1 MRDMSGG
8 RMHRMGQNEMNGD
21 RRSFGAAKPHKKY
34 VFSRLWRYLS
44 RYKLLIILSA
54 VLVSSSKLLELW
66 GPRLAGKAID
76 AIGTKAGGV
85 DFATVG
91 HYVILMLISY
101 GLAALLSY
109 ILSVMMV
116 KLSRLVVYRLRK
128 DVFESLSTLPVSF
141 FDRHQTGEIIS
152 VITYDIDTVNSSLS
166 TDFLQVCLSIITVVG
181 ALYMMLRIAPRLVL
195 IFVFMVPAS
204 ILITR
209 FITKRSRPLFR
220 ERSARLG
227 ELNGFVEEMLD
238 GQKTTRA
245 YNREKVFLSRFD
257 KKNEE
262 AVRAYTKAEYIGSM
276 VGPSNTLINNISLA
290 LISMFGALLY
300 LGGSIG
306 LGDISSFVL
315 YSRKF
320 AGPINET
327 ANIFGELQSALAAAE
342 RVFRLIDELPEAPD
356 DERAEVLKDIYG
368 NVELQHVSFGYEKN
382 KPIIKD
388 MNIKAD
394 KGKLVAIVGPT
405 GAGKT
410 TIINLLM
417 RYYDY
422 DTGKITIDGK
432 DILHVTRDS
441 LRSAFTMVL
450 QDTWLFNGTIFENIA
465 YGKENATLE
474 EVVQA
479 AKAAHI
485 HSFITKLPQGY
496 NTVLS
501 TEGLNISK
509 GQKQLLTIARAMLQG
524 SKMLIL
530 DEATSNVDT
539 QTEIQIQ
546 ASMRELMRDRTCFVI
561 AHRLSTIQNADV
573 ILVMR
578 DGMIVEQGTHDTLM
592 AAGGFYYEL
601 YHSQFVAYE

>member
-1 MRDMSGG
+1 MRDMPGG
-8 RMHRMGQNEMNGD
+8 RMNRMGQNEMNGD
-21 RRSFGAAKPHKKY
+21 HRSFGAPKPHKRY
-34 VFSRLWRYLS
+34 IFSRLWKYLS
-44 RYKLLIILSA
+44 RYKLLLILSA
-54 VLVSSSKLLELW
+54 ILVTSSKLLELW
-66 GPRLAGKAID
+66 GPRLSGSAID
-76 AIGTKAGGV
+76 AIGTKAGEV
-85 DFATVG
+85 DFETAG
-91 HYVILMLISY
+91 YYVILMIISY
-101 GLAALLSY
+101 AAAALLSY
-109 ILSVMMV
+109 ILSVLMV
-116 KLSRLVVYRLRK
+116 KLSRLVVYRMRK
-128 DVFESLSTLPVSF
+128 DVFNSLSTLPVSF

-152 VITYDIDTVNSSLS
+152 IITYDIDTVNSSLS
-166 TDFLQVCLSIITVVG
+166 TDFLQVCQSVITVAG

-195 IFVFMVPAS
+195 IFLFMVPLS

-209 FITKRSRPLFR
+209 FITKRSRPLFK

-245 YNREKVFLSRFD
+245 YNREKVFIARFD
-257 KKNEE
+257 QKNEE
-262 AVRAYTKAEYIGSM
+262 AVKAYTKAEYIGSM
-276 VGPSNTLINNISLA
+276 VGPSNSFINNISLA
-290 LISMFGALLY
+290 LVSMFGALLY

-356 DERAEVLKDIYG
+356 DKRAEVLEDIYG
-368 NVELQHVSFGYEKN
+368 DVELEHVFFGYEPG

-388 MNIKAD
+388 MSLKAEP
-394 KGKLVAIVGPT
+394 GKLVAIVGPT

-422 DTGKITIDGK
+422 ESGKITIDGK
-432 DILHVTRDS
+432 DILQVTRDS
-441 LRSAFTMVL
+441 LRNAFTMVL
-450 QDTWLFNGTIFENIA
+450 QDTWLFNGTIFDNIA
-465 YGKENATLE
+465 YGKENATMD
-474 EVVQA
+474 EVIA
-479 AKAAHI
+479 AARAAHI

-496 NTVLS
+496 NTILS

-509 GQKQLLTIARAMLQG
+509 GQKQLLTIARAMLQD

-539 QTEIQIQ
+539 QTEIRIQ

-561 AHRLSTIQNADV
+561 AHRLSTIQNADI

-578 DGMIVEQGTHDTLM
+578 DGVIVEQGTHDSLM

-601 YHSQFVAYE
+601 YHSQFIAYE